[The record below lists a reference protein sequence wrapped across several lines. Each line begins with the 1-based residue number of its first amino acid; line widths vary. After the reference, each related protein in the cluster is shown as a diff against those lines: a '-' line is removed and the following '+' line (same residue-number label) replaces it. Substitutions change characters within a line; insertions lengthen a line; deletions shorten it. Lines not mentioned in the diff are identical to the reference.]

1 MHFTGEEFHTMVHE
15 LLYAEPASFDM
26 LCRIAEKS
34 LRPSVNYWCGSED
47 CLRGRNL
54 EDDLMQEIYLRLMKT
69 TVHGFLLRK
78 DVEGAYNDDPEGFAA
93 WMYQVAKNM
102 KRDLVNRV
110 RGGDF
115 RTDSLDD
122 HAFQGVSDDEAEDA
136 REREERL
143 AQAVSIVLSADAG
156 IHKVLTWLAQLIFIL
171 QNNITKIESNR
182 LLIASFENKTLYEMY
197 DMILLAAR
205 DIPWFVVTENQNGR
219 IMAALRKKRRGGCTY
234 GETKYREF
242 FMSHNGVKSGK
253 KSVSDWV
260 NRMNST
266 IQRNTLGNAG
276 EKCGTPSE
284 KRRGSDEASNG

>member
-1 MHFTGEEFHTMVHE
+1 
-15 LLYAEPASFDM
+15 
-26 LCRIAEKS
+26 
-34 LRPSVNYWCGSED
+34 
-47 CLRGRNL
+47 
-54 EDDLMQEIYLRLMKT
+54 
-69 TVHGFLLRK
+69 
-78 DVEGAYNDDPEGFAA
+78 
-93 WMYQVAKNM
+93 M

-110 RGGDF
+110 RAGDF
-115 RTDSLDD
+115 KTDSLDD
-122 HAFQGVSDDEAEDA
+122 HAFLSVSDHDAEDA

-143 AQAVSIVLSADAG
+143 AQAVDIVLSADAG
-156 IHKVLTWLAQLIFIL
+156 VHKVLTWLAQLIFIL
-171 QNNITKIESNR
+171 QHNITKIESNR

-205 DIPWFVVTENQNGR
+205 DIPWFAVTDKQNDR

-253 KSVSDWV
+253 KSISDWV
-260 NRMNST
+260 NRMNTT

-276 EKCGTPSE
+276 ENCGTPSE